1 MGSIANGRADAL
13 LDASPP
19 VVVAVSIESSPQ
31 DGRGAYRIGETVSVR
46 VAFDRSVR
54 VDETAGSPSLALTIG
69 GRERQAIYSH
79 GPNTGDLVFLYRIK
93 DGDTDADGI
102 AVAVDGL
109 ALNDAAI
116 TDVHNN
122 PAVLKLPGLPD
133 RPGQRV
139 DGERPTPVATRAVA
153 VAGNAVSMAF
163 DEPLDEHSIP
173 AIGAFSVVGQEAAY
187 AVTSVSVEGAS
198 VRLALSPAVPDT
210 EAFVS
215 VSYLEPVPAS
225 AESIRD
231 GVGNAAASFVSD
243 WYAQQ
248 PDAVSRTSRA
258 AREPRTTG
266 KESIGDILARK
277 AQRTPAQRKV
287 SSQLLDARRAQVR
300 EPKATA
306 EPGGRQATGATDERV
321 LVDIRADVTAEV
333 LARIRELGG
342 TVVNSVPRYRSV
354 RAELPLAGVESLA
367 ELDAVQAI
375 RTADMPVTHG
385 QLPGR
390 LSLVGADALDVVRSG
405 KVDTTEG
412 DVAHQADVARSTYG
426 VDGAGVVV
434 GVISD
439 GVETLADQQATGDV
453 PARVTVLPGQE
464 GGSLPL
470 ACGGRSKG
478 SEGTAMLEIVHDLA
492 PGADLFF
499 ANGIGGPAQMAQN
512 IEDLCA
518 AGADIIV
525 DDVTYRGLSPFQDD
539 IIAQA
544 VGTVTANGCHY
555 FSSAG
560 NGGNKND
567 GTASVWEG
575 DFAAGPALD
584 LSGAGVGAVYHDF
597 GGGVTGNEIT
607 LDSTRAIVLQWSDP
621 AGGSANDYDL
631 FLIDARNIVLAYSTA
646 NQDGSQDP
654 IEHIL
659 SPCSPDRRGARLV
672 IVKNADAADRYLR
685 LSYGRGALAITT
697 AGHTFGHSASQD
709 AIGVAAVDVADAGGA
724 GGVFNGT
731 ESVETFSSDG
741 PRRIFFEADGT
752 PITPGNFSSTGGRVL
767 QKPDL
772 TAADGVSTSTPGF
785 STFSGTS
792 AAAPHA
798 AAIAA
803 LMLEAA
809 GGPANVT
816 PGDLFTAMAGTALD
830 IEAMGVDRDSGAGIV
845 MAPGAVDAVD
855 VAVANRNRAPTVVNV
870 PAVPALAP
878 GGDAVTMGLA
888 GVFSDPDGD
897 PLTYTVWSSDNERLS
912 LSRLTGTT
920 FTLTPLAP
928 GGMAVTVVATDP
940 EGLSA
945 VLTVEVAVQVG
956 NRDYDADDDGLI
968 DVGSLA
974 QLDVMRYDLDGDG
987 SVDLAANESRY
998 YAVFAEGRWDMG
1010 CPLGCSGYEL
1020 TADLDFDTDGDGDVD
1035 AGDDHWNGGA
1045 GWTPVGESGNAFT
1058 ATFDGNGHTLGNLF
1072 IEFVDSGGGF
1082 YPVGLFGLVRDGVV
1096 RGVGLLD
1103 VDVTGVAHVGGL
1115 VGYSSDGEVRDSFV
1129 TGSVSGEGYVG
1140 GLVGRS
1146 GVFFYNDESYSA
1158 VTGSYSTAHVSG
1170 REGVGGLVGLSV
1182 NTSEIMASY
1191 ATGHVEGTEN
1201 VGGLVGRSDGPVA
1214 ASVATGHVEGG
1225 ENVGGLVGWGTGQST
1240 ITASYATGLVWGD
1253 EKVGG
1258 LVGRDDRTESERLSG
1273 SYWDIRTSGHSIGP
1287 GGRTTTALQAP
1298 TDYAGI
1304 YRTWNLDLDG
1314 DTEADHPWDFG
1325 TSAQYPAL
1333 AVDLDGNGEAR
1344 WQEFGYQLRAGPA
1357 LTVSTSVGQPVVLAW
1372 TAVDTS
1378 PWSPAPAV
1386 AYAVLRDDGAT
1397 LEMRARNLAGLK
1409 YTDSAVTAGAAYT
1422 YQVAVLVD
1430 GGAAARSTLVEFVA
1444 GVANQPPR
1452 VVGTLPDRTL
1462 QVGAPEVVDVAE
1474 WFSDLDDALTYAAS
1488 SSDAAVARVSVSGS
1502 RVTVTPV
1509 APGRATITV
1518 TATESGGSNRSVTQ
1532 RLQVLVWTGTGFDY
1546 DADNDGLIDIVTLA
1560 QLDAVRHDLDGD
1572 GVPIQSDTAA
1582 YAAAFPVAAPGMG
1595 CPSGGGCT
1603 GYELEADLDFDTN
1616 GDGSVDAGDL
1626 YWRGSGWQPIGR
1638 VGFPF
1643 YATFEGNGRTIR
1655 NLFSREYGGGLF
1667 GGNRGVIRRVG
1678 LIDVDVSGT
1687 SFVGGLVANNLGE
1700 VHASYV
1706 TGRVSGERRVGGLVG
1721 QSYGT
1726 PPGHSFVGTI
1736 TASYSTA
1743 RVTGTDEQVG
1753 GLVGVNGGTISASYA
1768 TGRVS
1773 GGNEIGGLIG
1783 CHYDG
1788 SVVAS
1793 YATGIVSGGDGVG
1806 GLIGSDGCFDG
1817 SPVVTASY
1825 SDSDTSGHGTG
1836 TGARTAA
1843 QLQAPTGY
1851 SGIYSQ
1857 WNVDLDGNGANDEP
1871 WDFGTGSQYPA
1882 LKVNFDGQGAATW
1895 QEFGYQLRAGPTLAA
1910 TTTETTAG
1918 QAQVELTWTAADV
1931 SQWTPPP
1938 HVTYTVTRADGST
1951 VETLAERLGERRYT
1965 DSTARSGATY
1975 TYRVAAVVDAGEAV
1989 RGVLVVNTPGN
2000 SPPVPVAT
2008 LPDRWLHLGDAAG
2021 VEAAEAFQDPED
2033 DTLTVTAASSATGV
2047 ARVSVS
2053 GTRVTITPVAA
2064 GTATITVTATDAGGS
2079 TASTTQTFTVTVLPS
2094 SAIDYDTDD
2103 DGLIEISTLRQ
2114 LNAVREDLDG
2124 DGDPGRD
2131 PFGRYGT
2138 AFFGVG
2144 SRQGCGGLTG
2154 CVGYELGADLDFDT
2168 NGSGLADKDD
2178 AYWNRGRGWFGIG
2191 DYAAPFLAVFE
2202 GNGHTLSNLFADS
2215 SFALGLFGSTEP
2227 SSVIRHVGLIGVS
2240 VSGTDVVGGLA
2251 GFNGGSVIGSYV
2263 TGTVSGTDE
2272 AIGGLVGENRG
2283 PVVASYAA
2291 VEVAGGDD
2299 VGGLIGVNRASVTA
2313 SYATGR
2319 VAGGDG
2325 VGGLVGS
2332 NGGTV
2337 TASYATG
2344 PVAGEADAGGLVG
2357 SNESNGSPG
2366 AVSVSYWDTTTS
2378 RRVTGVEGRTTAQ
2391 LQAPTDYAG
2400 IYVSW
2405 NVDAD
2410 GDGAA
2415 NDLWDFGTDSRYP
2428 ALKAN
2433 FDGIGAASWQEFGY
2447 QLRAGPTL
2455 SVSTESGQPVLTW
2468 TAVDASDWTPEPTVV
2483 YTVIRYDG
2491 TDVEAIASG
2500 LEALTHVDDSASYG
2514 ETHSYQVAAGIRAG
2528 EAVRSAAVE
2537 VTVPT
2542 ADTLPPAITSI
2553 ASDAIHPARS
2563 AFTVTITFSKPVTGL
2578 TGSEVEV
2585 ANGTGSNFSGS
2596 GAIYRLRVTPDA
2608 DFEGEVTVT
2617 VPAGAAED
2625 SAANPSAAD
2634 SETFAVDTR
2643 APALAAANGATV
2655 NGATLTLTFDETLA
2669 ATNTAP
2675 SAFTVTGATTRAVTG
2690 VSVTGTTVQLTLSVP
2705 VLNGETGIEVDY
2717 DPPSREPIVDAVG
2730 NPAASIADRGVTNE
2744 TPPTTLST
2752 EVVLSLDTASVAEEG
2767 GAKTVAVT
2775 GMLNRAGRPAATT
2788 VTVEVG
2794 AAGDTATEGTDYAAV
2809 DALTLTIPAYA
2820 ASGTVRFT
2828 LTPMN
2833 DRINEPA
2840 ESLTVRGATTVSGLI
2855 VTPSGGV
2862 SVGITD
2868 DDTAPSL
2875 VLSVNASTIDEDGGT
2890 ATVTVG
2896 TGSGSTYATAQTVRL
2911 SLAGTATESS
2921 DYTISGKTLALS
2933 AGVGTGASMVSATL
2947 TGRDDDLDDDDE
2959 TIEITGSR
2967 GGVAFG
2973 SRQVVTIE
2981 DDDWPELTVTFR
2993 LADFRVAEGGQVG
3006 LPVTL
3011 SAAPERRV
3019 TIPIEI
3025 EGLDGAEAVDYSV
3038 SPTSVT
3044 FEAGETDSSLR
3055 VRASNDS
3062 VVDPGERVVLRF
3074 GAPLPE
3080 RIAAGGVAETTVAI
3094 RDTDFTF
3101 TPELAAGAG
3110 TTESDT
3116 DTYTVREA
3124 ASALRLRLR
3133 LQTPRGARVADIVD
3147 PVVVTLEAR
3156 ENAGGR
3162 GMDEDYATERRSGT
3176 FGDFG
3181 AFDRDLSFA
3190 PGDFSD
3196 DGACDCARAEKSVS
3210 VDIFDDRVHER
3221 VEVFGLRLS
3230 RKSRRLSVSSQDI
3243 TVKIDEDDA
3252 EPALTLDAS
3261 PGRIAEA
3268 GGTSTVTVSSGGG
3281 STYPTAQTIEL
3292 ERSGT
3297 ATEGSDYTLDATSL
3311 TLPAGVGDEA
3321 SSVTT
3326 AVRAKDDPFDDD
3338 AETVVLAASRDGV
3351 AFARRTVTIAD
3362 DDLGSTRVDLSV
3374 NPAQVREDAGAA
3386 TVRVA
3391 AALDGG
3397 ARAEDTALSVTVGS
3411 AGDSAVEG
3419 TDYATVPD
3427 LSLTIDKGETTAE
3440 TTFELEPENNDTVEG
3455 AKTITV
3461 DGNVS
3466 GLAVRAADLTL
3477 NDDDVESTQV
3487 TLTLDPLEVR
3497 ESAGS
3502 RTVRVTGT
3510 LDGGAR
3516 PTETVL
3522 TVTVG
3527 SGADSASEGTDYAE
3541 VPELEL
3547 AIPANR
3553 TDGAVSFALRP
3564 MNDGTAEGTETIS
3577 VRGNVAGLTVT
3588 PAELAIADDDTVS
3601 TRLDLSLN
3609 PSTVSEAAAPTEV
3622 AVMGSLDAGARATA
3636 TVVTVTV
3643 GAAADA
3649 ATEGSDYAHVST
3661 LAITVPAHETTGR
3674 TMFTLSPEND
3684 AIAEGVETISVTGR
3698 VSGLTVGSTTLMLSD
3713 NDTASRVVTLS
3724 VNPESVA
3731 EDTPEDVT
3739 VTASLNA
3746 GARAENTQ
3754 VRLTVGAAGDT
3765 AVPGTDYERV
3775 PERTL
3780 TVLPGETVGTAT
3792 FRLEPLDND
3801 SADGARTLSVTGS
3814 TTVAELRIEPATGAR
3829 IALADDDSPAVLLMP
3844 QALTVVEAGF
3854 ASYAV
3859 TLQTRPTADVTVT
3872 ITGAAGDL
3880 SLDKTSL
3887 VFTGADWSD
3896 RREVTVTAADDADS
3910 VPDAAVT
3917 LTHRA
3922 SGAAEYEGL
3931 RAQLVVSIR
3940 ENDPGLVFSES
3951 ALRVPEG
3958 QTATYTVAL
3967 ATAPTAAVTVRVT
3980 GVSGD
3985 LNLDPTRLAFARGD
3999 WDESQTVT
4007 VGAAEDDDTSTD
4019 PAVTLTHRASGGGYD
4034 GIVGEVRVT
4043 VTENDGGGTGGGSGG
4058 GAANRPPAVERE
4070 IDDQALDAGEVLE
4083 LDIRLNFYDRDQRA
4097 LDYSVASADPSV
4109 ATVEVDRNGVLT
4121 IRGVSRGV
4129 TAITVTVADR
4139 RDERASDT
4147 FLVAVKGPALVA
4159 LLPRASDPV
4168 REGFVRVINHDAE
4181 AGEVTIEAVDDT
4193 GVRRGPITLSVDAG
4207 ATAHFNSGDLEDGNA
4222 AKGLPTGVGSG
4233 EGDWRL
4239 VLDSDLD
4246 FEALSYIRTADGF
4259 LTAMHDTVPVRDGAY
4274 EVAIFN
4280 PGSNENQVSRLRLVN
4295 LGAEDAQVTITGIDD
4310 AGVSPGSTVALTVPS
4325 GASRTIAAADLE
4337 AGAEGFN
4344 GSLGDG
4350 LGKWRLRVES
4360 DQPIVV
4366 MSLLSSPTG
4375 HLTNLSSAPDR
4386 GPY

>member
-1 MGSIANGRADAL
+1 MATA
-13 LDASPP
+13 
-19 VVVAVSIESSPQ
+19 VAIESSPP
-31 DGRGAYRIGETVSVR
+31 DGRDAYGIGETISVGVSFNQPVT
-46 VAFDRSVR
+46 

-69 GRERQAIYSH
+69 DRERQAIYSN
-79 GPNTGDLVFLYRIK
+79 GSNTRHLVFHYRVA
-93 DGDTDADGI
+93 DGDADADG
-102 AVAVDGL
+102 VAVPAGGL
-109 ALNDAAI
+109 ALNEGTITDAA
-116 TDVHNN
+116 HN
-122 PAVLKLPGLPD
+122 PAVLTTPAVPD
-133 RPGQRV
+133 QPGQRV
-139 DGERPTPVATRAVA
+139 DGERPHPIAARPVS
-153 VAGNAVSMAF
+153 VAGREVSIAF
-163 DEPLDEHSIP
+163 DESLDEGSIP
-173 AIGAFSVVGQEAAY
+173 ALDAFSVIGEESAY
-187 AVTSVSVEGAS
+187 SVTSVAVEGAS
-198 VRLALSPAVPDT
+198 VWLALSPAVPEA

-215 VSYLEPVPAS
+215 LTYMEPVRAS
-225 AESIRD
+225 APSIRD
-231 GVGNAAASFVSD
+231 TVGNAAASFGSD
-243 WYAQQ
+243 WYAES
-248 PDAVSRTSRA
+248 PETADRASRT
-258 AREPRTTG
+258 AREPRTTE
-266 KESIGDILARK
+266 KESIADILARK
-277 AQRTPAQRKV
+277 ALRTPAQRKV

-300 EPKATA
+300 EPATTA
-306 EPGGRQATGATDERV
+306 EPGGRQATSATDERV

-375 RTADMPVTHG
+375 RTADMPVTHD
-385 QLPGR
+385 QLPRG
-390 LSLVGADALDVVRSG
+390 LSVVGADALNVVRSG

-412 DVAHQADVARSTYG
+412 DVAHRADVARSTYG

-453 PARVTVLPGQE
+453 PAGVTVLPGQE

-499 ANGIGGPAQMAQN
+499 ADGIGGPAQMAQN

-525 DDVTYRGLSPFQDD
+525 DDIGYRGLSPFQDD
-539 IIAQA
+539 VIAQA

-575 DFAAGPALD
+575 DFAAGPALN
-584 LSGAGVGAVYHDF
+584 LSGAGAGAVYHDF

-607 LDSTRAIVLQWSDP
+607 ADSTRAIVLQWSDP

-631 FLIDARNIVLAYSTA
+631 FLIDARNIVLAHSTA
-646 NQDGSQDP
+646 TQDGSQDP
-654 IEHIL
+654 IEFIL
-659 SPCSPDRRGARLV
+659 SPCSPGRRGARLV
-672 IVKNADAADRYLR
+672 IVKNAGAEDRYLR
-685 LSYGRGALAITT
+685 LSYARAGLAITT
-697 AGHTFGHSASQD
+697 AGHTFGHSASED

-816 PGDLFTAMAGTALD
+816 PGDLRTAMAGTALD

-855 VAVANRNRAPTVVNV
+855 VAVANRNRAPTVVNAPTV
-870 PAVPALAP
+870 PTLAP

-888 GVFSDPDGD
+888 GVFSDPDDD
-897 PLTYTVWSSDNERLS
+897 PLTYTVWSSDNERL
-912 LSRLTGTT
+912 LLAHLTGTT

-928 GGMAVTVVATDP
+928 GRMLVTVVATDP
-940 EGLSA
+940 RGLSA

-956 NRDYDADDDGLI
+956 DRDYDADDDGLI
-968 DVGSLA
+968 DVGNLA

-987 SVDLAANESRY
+987 SVDLSANESRY
-998 YAVFAEGRWDMG
+998 YAVFVEGSWDMG

-1035 AGDDHWNGGA
+1035 AGDDYWNGGA

-1058 ATFDGNGHTLGNLF
+1058 ATFDGNGHTVSNLF

-1082 YPVGLFGLVRDGVV
+1082 YPVGLFGWVRDGVV

-1115 VGYSSDGEVRDSFV
+1115 VGYSSDGEVGDSFV
-1129 TGSVSGEGYVG
+1129 TGSVSGEGNVG

-1158 VTGSYSTAHVSG
+1158 ITGSYSTAHVSG

-1258 LVGRDDRTESERLSG
+1258 LVGRDYRTESERLSG

-1314 DTEADHPWDFG
+1314 DTEADSPWDFG

-1386 AYAVLRDDGAT
+1386 TYAVIRDDGAT
-1397 LEMRARNLAGLK
+1397 LEMLARNLAGLR

-1422 YQVAVLVD
+1422 YQVAALVD

-1518 TATESGGSNRSVTQ
+1518 TATDTGGSNTTVTQ
-1532 RLQVLVWTGTGFDY
+1532 RFQVLVWTGTGFDY

-1638 VGFPF
+1638 VGFPY

-1773 GGNEIGGLIG
+1773 AGNEIGGLIG

-1825 SDSDTSGHGTG
+1825 WDSGASGHGTG

-1931 SQWTPPP
+1931 SQWTLPPD
-1938 HVTYTVTRADGST
+1938 VTYTVTRADGST
-1951 VETLAERLGERRYT
+1951 VETLAESLGELRYT

-1975 TYRVAAVVDAGEAV
+1975 TYRVATVVDAGEAV

-2021 VEAAEAFQDPED
+2021 VEAAEVFQDPED

-2154 CVGYELGADLDFDT
+2154 CLGYELGADLDFDT
-2168 NGSGLADKDD
+2168 NGNGLADKDD

-2227 SSVIRHVGLIGVS
+2227 SSVIRHVSLIGVS
-2240 VSGTDVVGGLA
+2240 ISGTDVVGGLV

-2299 VGGLIGVNRASVTA
+2299 VGGLIGANRASVTA

-2344 PVAGEADAGGLVG
+2344 SVAGEADAGGLVG

-2405 NVDAD
+2405 NVDPD

-2415 NDLWDFGTDSRYP
+2415 NDLWDFGTASQYP

-2433 FDGIGAASWQEFGY
+2433 FDGAGAASWQEFGY

-2455 SVSTESGQPVLTW
+2455 SVATDSGRPVLTW

-2483 YTVIRYDG
+2483 YTVIRDDG
-2491 TDVEAIASG
+2491 ADVEAIASG

-2514 ETHSYQVAAGIRAG
+2514 ETYSYQVAAGTRAG
-2528 EAVRSAAVE
+2528 EAVRSVAVE

-2578 TGSEVEV
+2578 TGSEIEV

-2669 ATNTAP
+2669 ATNTAS
-2675 SAFTVTGATTRAVTG
+2675 SAFAVTGATTRTVTG

-2730 NPAASIADRGVTNE
+2730 NPAAAIADRGVTND

-2752 EVVLSLDTASVAEEG
+2752 EVGLSLDTASIAEEG

-2775 GMLNRAGRPAATT
+2775 GMLNRSARPSATT
-2788 VTVEVG
+2788 VMIEVG
-2794 AAGDTATEGTDYAAV
+2794 AGADTAMEGSDYAAV
-2809 DALTLTIPAYA
+2809 DDLTLTIPAYST
-2820 ASGTVRFT
+2820 SGSARFT
-2828 LTPMN
+2828 LTPAN
-2833 DRINEPA
+2833 DRIDESG
-2840 ESLTVRGATTVSGLI
+2840 ESLTVTGSTAVAGLT
-2855 VTPSGGV
+2855 VTPPGGLA
-2862 SVGITD
+2862 IDIED
-2868 DDTAPSL
+2868 DDPAPSL
-2875 VLSVNASTIDEDGGT
+2875 VLSVNAAQIAEDGGT

-2896 TGSGSTYATAQTVRL
+2896 TGSGSTYATAQTLRL
-2911 SLAGTATESS
+2911 SLAGSATESS
-2921 DYTISGKTLALS
+2921 DYTISGKTLALP
-2933 AGVGTGASMVSATL
+2933 AGVGTGASTVTATL
-2947 TGRDDDLDDDDE
+2947 TGLDDSLDDDDE
-2959 TIEITGSR
+2959 VIEITGSR
-2967 GGVAFG
+2967 SGVVFG

-2981 DDDWPELTVTFR
+2981 DDDWPALTVTFR
-2993 LADFRVAEGGQVG
+2993 QADFRVAEGGQVG

-3038 SPTSVT
+3038 FPVSVT

-3055 VRASNDS
+3055 VRAANDS

-3074 GAPLPE
+3074 GATLPE
-3080 RIAAGGVAETTVAI
+3080 RVSEGAVAETTVAI

-3101 TPELAAGAG
+3101 APAFKAGFG

-3116 DTYTVREA
+3116 DTYTVSEA
-3124 ASALRLRLR
+3124 ASVLRLSLS
-3133 LQTPRGARVADIVD
+3133 LQTPRGAGVVDVVD
-3147 PVVVTLEAR
+3147 PVVVRLATR

-3162 GMDEDYATERRSGT
+3162 EADEDYATERRSGT
-3176 FGDFG
+3176 FGDYG

-3196 DGACDCARAEKSVS
+3196 DATCGCARAEKSVA
-3210 VDIFDDRVHER
+3210 VDLFDDRVRER
-3221 VEVFGLRLS
+3221 TEVFGLKLS
-3230 RKSRRLSVSSQDI
+3230 RRSERLSVSSKDV
-3243 TVKIDEDDA
+3243 TVKIDEDDP
-3252 EPALTLDAS
+3252 EPALTLDVN

-3268 GGTSTVTVSSGGG
+3268 GGTSTVTVSTGSG
-3281 STYPTAQTIEL
+3281 STFASAQTLRLEL
-3292 ERSGT
+3292 TGT
-3297 ATEGSDYTLDATSL
+3297 ATRGSDYTIDATSL
-3311 TLPAGVGDEA
+3311 ALPAGTGRDP

-3326 AVRAKDDPFDDD
+3326 AVRALDDPFDDN
-3338 AETVVLAASRDGV
+3338 AETVVLAASRDAV
-3351 AFARRTVTIAD
+3351 EFARRTVAIAD
-3362 DDLGSTRVDLSV
+3362 DDLGSTRVDLAV
-3374 NPAQVREDAGAA
+3374 NPAEVREDAGAT

-3391 AALDGG
+3391 ATLDGA
-3397 ARAEDTALSVTVGS
+3397 AREEDAALSVTVGS

-3419 TDYATVPD
+3419 TDYGTVPD
-3427 LSLTIDKGETTAE
+3427 LALMIDAGETSAE
-3440 TTFELEPENNDTVEG
+3440 TTFSLEPTNNDSVEG
-3455 AKTITV
+3455 ARTITV
-3461 DGNVS
+3461 DGSVP
-3466 GLAVRAADLTL
+3466 GLAVRSADLTL
-3477 NDDDVESTQV
+3477 NDDDVASTNV
-3487 TLTLDPLEVR
+3487 TLTLDPREVR

-3516 PTETVL
+3516 MTETVV

-3527 SGADSASEGTDYAE
+3527 SGSDSALEGTDYAE

-3547 AIPANR
+3547 TIPANR
-3553 TDGAVSFALRP
+3553 TDGTVTFTLRP
-3564 MNDGTAEGTETIS
+3564 TNDRTAEGTETIS
-3577 VRGNVAGLTVT
+3577 VRGDVAGLTVT
-3588 PAELAIADDDTVS
+3588 TAELAIADDDAVS
-3601 TRLDLSLN
+3601 TRLDLSLD
-3609 PSTVSEAAAPTEV
+3609 PSRISEAAAPTEV
-3622 AVMGSLDAGARATA
+3622 VVTGSLDAGARTSDS
-3636 TVVTVTV
+3636 VVTVTV
-3643 GAAADA
+3643 GAFTDT
-3649 ATEGSDYAHVST
+3649 ATEGLDYANVST
-3661 LAITVPAHETTGR
+3661 LAITVPAHETAGQ

-3684 AIAEGVETISVTGR
+3684 AIAEGAETISVTGR
-3698 VSGLTVGSTTLMLSD
+3698 AGGLTVEPAALTLSD
-3713 NDTASRVVTLS
+3713 NDRASRVVTLD
-3724 VNPESVA
+3724 VDPASVA
-3731 EDTPEDVT
+3731 EDTPAEVT
-3739 VTASLNA
+3739 MTASLDA
-3746 GARAENTQ
+3746 GARAEDMA

-3775 PERTL
+3775 SERTL
-3780 TVLPGETVGTAT
+3780 TIPAGETGGTAV
-3792 FRLEPLDND
+3792 FRLAPLDND

-3829 IALADDDSPAVLLMP
+3829 IALADDDSPALRVMP
-3844 QALTVVEAGF
+3844 DTLTVVEAG
-3854 ASYAV
+3854 SDTYRV
-3859 TLQTRPTADVTVT
+3859 ELQTRPTARVTVT
-3872 ITGAAGDL
+3872 ITGVSGDL

-3887 VFTGADWSD
+3887 VFTQADWRD
-3896 RREVTVTAADDADS
+3896 PQEVEVTAADDDDS
-3910 VPDAAVT
+3910 VRDPDVT

-3922 SGAAEYEGL
+3922 SGAAEYRGL
-3931 RAQLVVSIR
+3931 SADLVVSIR

-3967 ATAPTAAVTVRVT
+3967 ATEPSGTVTVAVS

-3985 LNLDPTRLAFARGD
+3985 LSLDKTEPYFGVGD
-3999 WDESQTVT
+3999 WDDAQTIT
-4007 VGAAEDDDTSTD
+4007 VEAAEDDDTSSD
-4019 PAVTLTHRASGGGYD
+4019 PSVTLTHEATGGGYD
-4034 GIVGEVRVT
+4034 GIVGSVRVS

-4058 GAANRPPAVERE
+4058 GGANHPPVIERE
-4070 IDDQALDAGEVLE
+4070 IPAQTLDVGEVLE

-4097 LDYSVASADPSV
+4097 LDYTAESADRSV
-4109 ATVEVDRNGVLT
+4109 ATVAVDRNGVLT
-4121 IRGVSRGV
+4121 IRGIARGV
-4129 TAITVTVADR
+4129 TAITVTAADR
-4139 RDERASDT
+4139 RDERVSQAFAVT
-4147 FLVAVKGPALVA
+4147 VRGPFLVGLF
-4159 LLPRASDPV
+4159 PRASDAV
-4168 REGFVRVINHDAE
+4168 REGFVRVINRSLE
-4181 AGEVTIEAVDDT
+4181 AGEVTIEATDDAGT
-4193 GVRRGPITLSVDAG
+4193 RLGPVTLSVAAG
-4207 ATAHFNSGDLEDGNA
+4207 ATAHFNSDDLEQGNA
-4222 AKGLPTGVGSG
+4222 SKGLPSGVGSA

-4239 VLDSDLD
+4239 ELMSELEIEV
-4246 FEALSYIRTADGF
+4246 LSYIRTADGF
-4259 LTAMHDTVPVRDGAY
+4259 LTSMHDSAPVAGGVHR
-4274 EVAIFN
+4274 VVLFN
-4280 PGSNENQVSRLRLVN
+4280 PGSNPNQVSRLRLLN
-4295 LGAEDAQVTITGIDD
+4295 LGSEEALVRITGIDD
-4310 AGVSPGSTVALTVPS
+4310 AGASPGESVLVAVPAGAARTVTAVALEMGTGGVED
-4325 GASRTIAAADLE
+4325 A
-4337 AGAEGFN
+4337 
-4344 GSLGDG
+4344 LGDG
-4350 LGKWRLRVES
+4350 AGKWRLRVDS
-4360 DQPIVV
+4360 DQPIRV
-4366 MSLLSSPTG
+4366 MSLLRSPTG
-4375 HLTNLSSAPDR
+4375 HLTNLSTAPPRDA
-4386 GPY
+4386 GVTEAQGQAQN